1 MSTWYDA
8 GRRIGLHTAIAQ
20 LTARKQQLFEIYNAA
35 QIERICDIYDIKYR
49 ETEACLAIV
58 QQILEAKVSDTYQGP
73 TANQPKKCPLPRI
86 GSKEWGW
93 ESHYGQGNKPWWSSP
108 HNEYQVDWING
119 RWGVMGDGDVANMDA
134 LCRASCDNL
143 DVAFRIAELLAR
155 RDWRKEQGKR

>member
-1 MSTWYDA
+1 MNCDTCAKQDGCSFS
-8 GRRIGLHTAIAQ
+8 GKIGG
-20 LTARKQQLFEIYNAA
+20 
-35 QIERICDIYDIKYR
+35 
-49 ETEACLAIV
+49 
-58 QQILEAKVSDTYQGP
+58 QGCRAWEGIP
-73 TANQPKKCPLPRI
+73 AVPACPLPRI

-119 RWGVMGDGDVANMDA
+119 RWGVMGDGDVANRDA
-134 LCRASCDNL
+134 LCRASCDDL